1 MQITRMLLLAAL
13 SFILFLNPPFV
24 FSTTIA
30 HFPHHP
36 PRLTNASDQHA
47 LLAFKSAIT
56 YDPSH
61 SLATSWMSNVSF
73 CHWTGIICS
82 RRRQRVVSLNL
93 PSMGLQG
100 TISPLLAN
108 LSFLRVLSLRNNS
121 FHGQIPY
128 QLGTLS
134 RLKMLRLSDNQLEGS
149 IPPSLG
155 SCRSLRNLTLSFN
168 NLTGNIPP
176 QLCVLP
182 NLITIYLGINNL
194 TGTIPD
200 CLGNISSLQYL
211 ELGKNNL
218 HGRVPSE
225 LGMLSQLSVFSLGE
239 NHLTGLIPSSLSNC
253 TNLEVLDINENQL
266 VGHIPSDLCTKKSAQ
281 LNELFLGINQLTGSV
296 PSSLFNCTKFQL
308 IDLGNN
314 QRSGI
319 VPMELD
325 KLTHLRQ
332 LNLYG
337 NHLISGNTTTCP
349 ILTALSNLSDLQ
361 VVELSENNF
370 TGQLPFSIG
379 HLSTKLYHLGLG
391 SNELAGEIPP
401 AIGNLSS
408 LTFLDLEKNSFT
420 GSIPSS
426 VSMLQRL
433 ERLYMDSNNL
443 QGNIPMEI
451 GQLKGL
457 GLLYISRNNLSGK
470 IPDSMANLQQLRYL
484 DLNHNQLSGDIPA
497 SLGKCVNLL
506 LLDLSYNKLSG
517 HIPEEL
523 AGFANLAFYFNLSNN
538 LLSGHVP
545 LELGKLDK
553 LQAIDISA
561 NQITGH
567 IPSIVG
573 SCKEV
578 AYLNLSF
585 NALEGPI
592 PVSISELLSLQD
604 LDLSSNNLSGGI
616 PISLAN
622 LTMLQHL
629 NFSFNKLSGEVPKEG
644 VFKKIGATAFMG
656 NLGLCGPWVNLPPC
670 YAHKHKSVFN
680 LEKVIIPV
688 VVVAIVVLC
697 LFLAILW
704 RKNCRRNIQRETS
717 PSLNV
722 GHRRISYAELV
733 IATNE
738 FSDANLLGI
747 GSFGKVYK
755 GILNDGTMVAV
766 KLLNLQNEG
775 AQKSF
780 DRECKVL
787 GRVRHRNLIR
797 VITCYSD
804 LQIKALIFPLMPK
817 GSLEKWLYPDD
828 GEQSC
833 LNLIQRLNI
842 AIDIAQG
849 MTYLHHHCFV
859 QVIHCDLKPNNVLL
873 GEDMTAYLIDFGI
886 ATICFANNEDGAL
899 TSTNA
904 LKGSIGYIPPEYGVG
919 GQVTTKGDVYSY
931 GVVLLEI
938 LTRKKPTHDMFVE
951 GMNLQKWVGNSFPSQ
966 VQEVVDMGLLTRTSR
981 CIEEDKDLNCL
992 SALINVGLL
1001 CTNESPQGRPT
1012 MMSILG
1018 TLQNIKD
1025 TFLSTTSIPKFQSDL
1040 THLLGSTSATINNN
1054 CESESSSTS

>member
-1 MQITRMLLLAAL
+1 MQITRMLLLATL

-24 FSTTIA
+24 FSTPIA

-36 PRLTNASDQHA
+36 PHLTNASDQHA

-56 YDPSH
+56 YDPFQ
-61 SLATSWMSNVSF
+61 SLAATWKPNVSF
-73 CHWTGIICS
+73 CEWTGIICS
-82 RRRQRVVSLNL
+82 RHRQRVVSLNV
-93 PSMGLQG
+93 SHMGLQG

-121 FHGQIPY
+121 FHGKIPY

-134 RLKMLRLSDNQLEGS
+134 RLKMLRLSQNQLQGS
-149 IPPSLG
+149 IPPTLG
-155 SCRSLRNLTLSFN
+155 SCCSLRNLTLSYN

-182 NLITIYLGINNL
+182 NLVSINFWENNL
-194 TGTIPD
+194 MGTIPN
-200 CLGNISSLQYL
+200 CLGNISSLRYL
-211 ELGKNNL
+211 DLSTNNL
-218 HGRVPSE
+218 HGSVPSE
-225 LGMLSQLSVFSLGE
+225 LGMLSQLRLLGLFG
-239 NHLTGLIPSSLSNC
+239 NHLTGRILSSLSNC
-253 TNLEVLDINENQL
+253 TNLQKWSIAFNQL
-266 VGHIPSDLCTKKSAQ
+266 VGHILSELCTKKTTQLKELYLSA
-281 LNELFLGINQLTGSV
+281 NQLSGSV
-296 PSSLFNCTKFQL
+296 PSSLFNCTKLQI
-308 IDLGNN
+308 IDLGMN
-314 QRSGI
+314 QLSGI
-319 VPMELD
+319 VSTELG
-325 KLTHLRQ
+325 KLTHLQR
-332 LNLYG
+332 LVLGG
-337 NHLISGNTTTCP
+337 NYLISGNTTRCP
-349 ILTALSNLSDLQ
+349 ILTALSNCSDLR
-361 VVELSENNF
+361 LLDLTENNF
-370 TGQLPFSIG
+370 NGQLSFSIG
-379 HLSTKLYHLGLG
+379 HLSTKLYYLGLG
-391 SNELAGEIPP
+391 FNELAGEIPP

-408 LTFLDLEKNSFT
+408 LTFLSLESNFFT

-426 VSMLQRL
+426 ISMLKKL
-433 ERLYMDSNNL
+433 ERLCMDSNNL

-457 GLLYISRNNLSGK
+457 GLLYIFGNSLSGK

-484 DLNHNQLSGDIPA
+484 DLNCNQLSGNIPA

-517 HIPEEL
+517 HIPKEL
-523 AGFANLAFYFNLSNN
+523 AGLANLAFYFNLSNN

-545 LELGKLDK
+545 LELGKFNK

-561 NQITGH
+561 NQITGY

-578 AYLNLSF
+578 AYLNLSY

-592 PVSISELLSLQD
+592 PVSISELLSLED

-622 LTMLQHL
+622 LTMLHHL

-670 YAHKHKSVFN
+670 YAHKHKSVLN
-680 LEKVIIPV
+680 LKRVIIPV
-688 VVVAIVVLC
+688 VVVAIGVLC

-704 RKNCRRNIQRETS
+704 RKNCRRNIQRETG

-722 GHRRISYAELV
+722 GHRRISYAELI
-733 IATNE
+733 IAKNE

-780 DRECKVL
+780 DRDCKVL
-787 GRVRHRNLIR
+787 GRVRHRNLIW

-817 GSLEKWLYPDD
+817 GSLEKWLYSDD

-904 LKGSIGYIPPEYGVG
+904 LKGSTGYIPPEYGVG

-931 GVVLLEI
+931 GIMLLEM

-951 GMNLQKWVGNSFPSQ
+951 GMTLHKWVGSSFPNQ
-966 VQEVVDMGLLTRTSR
+966 VQEVVDMGLLTTTSR

-1012 MMSILG
+1012 MMGILV

-1025 TFLSTTSIPKFQSDL
+1025 TFLSTTSIPRFQSNL
-1040 THLLGSTSATINNN
+1040 TDLLGSTSATINNI
-1054 CESESSSTS
+1054 CEGQSSSTS

>member
-1 MQITRMLLLAAL
+1 MQITIMLLLATL
-13 SFILFLNPPFV
+13 SFILFLNPFA
-24 FSTTIA
+24 FSTPIA

-56 YDPSH
+56 YDPYQ
-61 SLATSWMSNVSF
+61 SLTTSWMSNVSF
-73 CHWTGIICS
+73 CQWRGIICS
-82 RRRQRVVSLNL
+82 RRRQRVVSLNV
-93 PSMGLQG
+93 SHMGLQG

-108 LSFLRVLSLRNNS
+108 LSFLRVLSLMNNS
-121 FHGQIPY
+121 FHGNIPY
-128 QLGTLS
+128 QLGTLF
-134 RLKMLRLSDNQLEGS
+134 RLKMLRLSKNQLQGS
-149 IPPSLG
+149 IPPTLANCS
-155 SCRSLRNLTLSFN
+155 SLRNLTLSLN

-176 QLCVLP
+176 QLCLLP
-182 NLITIYLGINNL
+182 NLITMALGENNL
-194 TGTIPD
+194 TGTIPH
-200 CLGNISSLQYL
+200 CLGNISSLHYL
-211 ELGKNNL
+211 YLLSNNL
-218 HGRVPSE
+218 QGSVPSE
-225 LGMLSQLSVFSLGE
+225 LGRLSQLIVLDLFG
-239 NHLTGLIPSSLSNC
+239 NHLTGRIPSSLSNC
-253 TNLEVLDINENQL
+253 TNLEVLELAYNQL
-266 VGHIPSDLCTKKSAQ
+266 VGHIPSDLCTKKTTQ
-281 LNELFLGINQLTGSV
+281 LMYLRLGTNQLSGSV
-296 PSSLFNCTKFQL
+296 PSSLFNCTKLQGISL
-308 IDLGNN
+308 PNN
-314 QRSGI
+314 QLSGI
-319 VPMELD
+319 VPMELG
-325 KLTHLRQ
+325 KLTHLQR
-332 LNLYG
+332 LYIGG
-337 NHLISGNTTTCP
+337 NYFISGNTMRCP
-349 ILTALSNLSDLQ
+349 ILTALSNCSDLQ
-361 VVELSENNF
+361 AVDLSENNF
-370 TGQLPFSIG
+370 TGQLSFSIG
-379 HLSTKLYHLGLG
+379 HLSTKLYYLDLG

-408 LTFLDLEKNSFT
+408 LTFLNLAGNYFT

-426 VSMLQRL
+426 LIMLQKL

-451 GQLKGL
+451 GQLKSL
-457 GLLYISRNNLSGK
+457 GLLHLSGNNFSGK
-470 IPDSMANLQQLRYL
+470 IPDFVANLQQLRYL
-484 DLNHNQLSGDIPA
+484 DLNHNQLSGDINA
-497 SLGKCVNLL
+497 NLGKCVNLL
-506 LLDLSYNKLSG
+506 LLDLSYNKFSG
-517 HIPEEL
+517 HIPQEL
-523 AGFANLAFYFNLSNN
+523 AGLANLAFYFNLSNN

-545 LELGKLDK
+545 LELGKFDM

-561 NQITGH
+561 NQITGY

-573 SCKEV
+573 SWKEV
-578 AYLNLSF
+578 EYLNLSY

-622 LTMLQHL
+622 LTMLHHL

-644 VFKKIGATAFMG
+644 VFKNIGATAFMG

-670 YAHKHKSVFN
+670 YAHKHKSVLN
-680 LEKVIIPV
+680 LKRVIILV

-697 LFLAILW
+697 LFIAILW
-704 RKNCRRNIQRETS
+704 RKNCRRNIQRETG

-886 ATICFANNEDGAL
+886 ATIYFANNEDGAL

-904 LKGSIGYIPPEYGVG
+904 LKGSTGYIPPEYGVG

-931 GVVLLEI
+931 GIVLLEM

-951 GMNLQKWVGNSFPSQ
+951 GMNLQKWVGSSFPSQ
-966 VQEVVDMGLLTRTSR
+966 VQEVVDMGLLTRTSG

-1001 CTNESPQGRPT
+1001 STNESPQGRPT
-1012 MMSILG
+1012 MMGILG

-1025 TFLSTTSIPKFQSDL
+1025 SFLSTTSIPKFQSNL
-1040 THLLGSTSATINNN
+1040 THLLGSTSATINNI
-1054 CESESSSTS
+1054 CEGQSSSTS

>member
-1 MQITRMLLLAAL
+1 MQITIMLLLATL
-13 SFILFLNPPFV
+13 SFILFLNPFV
-24 FSTTIA
+24 FSTPIA
-30 HFPHHP
+30 HFPHYP

-56 YDPSH
+56 YDPYQ
-61 SLATSWMSNVSF
+61 SLATSWMPNVSF
-73 CHWTGIICS
+73 CQWTGIICS

-93 PSMGLQG
+93 TSMGLQG

-108 LSFLRVLSLRNNS
+108 LSFLTVLSLRNNS

-128 QLGTLS
+128 QLGTLF
-134 RLKMLRLSDNQLEGS
+134 RLKMLRLSRNQLQGS
-149 IPPSLG
+149 IPPTLAN
-155 SCRSLRNLTLSFN
+155 CRSLRNLTLSFN

-176 QLCVLP
+176 QLCLLP
-182 NLITIYLGINNL
+182 NLTTMYLAPNNL
-194 TGTIPD
+194 TGTIPG

-211 ELGKNNL
+211 YLGGNNL
-218 HGRVPSE
+218 HGSVPSE
-225 LGMLSQLSVFSLGE
+225 LGRLSQFIVLDLSE
-239 NHLTGLIPSSLSNC
+239 NHLTGRIPSWLSNC
-253 TNLEVLDINENQL
+253 TNLELLDIAVNQL
-266 VGHIPSDLCTKKSAQ
+266 VGHIPSHLCTKKTTQ
-281 LNELFLGINQLTGSV
+281 LMLLYLADNQLSGSV
-296 PSSLFNCTKFQL
+296 PSSLLNCTKLQL
-308 IDLGNN
+308 IELSLN
-314 QRSGI
+314 QLSGI
-319 VPMELD
+319 VPMELG
-325 KLTHLRQ
+325 KLTHLQ
-332 LNLYG
+332 VLDLAG
-337 NHLISGNTTTCP
+337 NYFISGNTMRCP
-349 ILTALSNLSDLQ
+349 ILTALSNCSDLQ
-361 VVELSENNF
+361 EVDLSENNF

-379 HLSTKLYHLGLG
+379 HLSTKLYSLHLGH
-391 SNELAGEIPP
+391 NELAGEIPP

-408 LTFLDLEKNSFT
+408 LTFLNFGRNYFT

-426 VSMLQRL
+426 VNMLQKL

-451 GQLKGL
+451 GQLKSL
-457 GLLYISRNNLSGK
+457 GLLHLSGNNLSGK
-470 IPDSMANLQQLRYL
+470 IPDFVANLQQLRYL
-484 DLNHNQLSGDIPA
+484 DLSHNQLSGDINA
-497 SLGKCVNLL
+497 NLGKCVNLL
-506 LLDLSYNKLSG
+506 LLDLSYNKFSG
-517 HIPEEL
+517 HIPQEL
-523 AGFANLAFYFNLSNN
+523 AGLANLAFYFNLSNN

-545 LELGKLDK
+545 LELGKFDM

-561 NQITGH
+561 NQITGY

-578 AYLNLSF
+578 AYLNLSY

-592 PVSISELLSLQD
+592 PVSISELLSLQN

-622 LTMLQHL
+622 LTMLHHL

-644 VFKKIGATAFMG
+644 VFKNIGATAFMG

-670 YAHKHKSVFN
+670 YAHKHKSVLN
-680 LEKVIIPV
+680 LKRVIILV

-704 RKNCRRNIQRETS
+704 RKNCRRNIQRETG

-904 LKGSIGYIPPEYGVG
+904 LKGSTGYIPPEYGVG

-931 GVVLLEI
+931 GIVLLEM

-951 GMNLQKWVGNSFPSQ
+951 GMNLQKWVGSSFPSQ

-1001 CTNESPQGRPT
+1001 CTNESPQGRPI
-1012 MMSILG
+1012 MMGILG

-1025 TFLSTTSIPKFQSDL
+1025 SFLSTTSIPKFQSNL
-1040 THLLGSTSATINNN
+1040 THLLGSTSATINNI
-1054 CESESSSTS
+1054 CEGQSSSTS

>member
-1 MQITRMLLLAAL
+1 
-13 SFILFLNPPFV
+13 
-24 FSTTIA
+24 
-30 HFPHHP
+30 
-36 PRLTNASDQHA
+36 
-47 LLAFKSAIT
+47 
-56 YDPSH
+56 
-61 SLATSWMSNVSF
+61 
-73 CHWTGIICS
+73 
-82 RRRQRVVSLNL
+82 
-93 PSMGLQG
+93 
-100 TISPLLAN
+100 
-108 LSFLRVLSLRNNS
+108 
-121 FHGQIPY
+121 
-128 QLGTLS
+128 
-134 RLKMLRLSDNQLEGS
+134 MLRLSRNQLQGS
-149 IPPSLG
+149 IPPTLAN
-155 SCRSLRNLTLSFN
+155 CRSLRNLTLSYN

-176 QLCVLP
+176 QLCLLP
-182 NLITIYLGINNL
+182 ILTTMYLGNNSL
-194 TGTIPD
+194 TGTIPG

-211 ELGKNNL
+211 YLGNNL
-218 HGRVPSE
+218 HGSVPSE
-225 LGMLSQLSVFSLGE
+225 LGMLSQLIVLSLFG
-239 NHLTGLIPSSLSNC
+239 NHLTGRIPSSLSNC
-253 TNLEVLDINENQL
+253 TNLEVLDITANQL
-266 VGHIPSDLCTKKSAQ
+266 VGHIPSDLCTKKTTQLMHLYLSA
-281 LNELFLGINQLTGSV
+281 NQLSGSV
-296 PSSLFNCTKFQL
+296 PSSLFNCTKLQEIELAVNQL
-308 IDLGNN
+308 
-314 QRSGI
+314 SGI
-319 VPMELD
+319 VPMELG
-325 KLTHLRQ
+325 KLTHLQ
-332 LNLYG
+332 VLYLGG
-337 NHLISGNTTTCP
+337 NYFISGNTMRCP
-349 ILTALSNLSDLQ
+349 ILTALSNCSDLQ
-361 VVELSENNF
+361 VVGLSGNNF

-379 HLSTKLYHLGLG
+379 HLSTKLYSLNLG

-408 LTFLDLEKNSFT
+408 LTFLSLEGNYLK

-426 VSMLQRL
+426 VIMLQKL

-443 QGNIPMEI
+443 QGNIPIEI
-451 GQLKGL
+451 GQLKRL
-457 GLLYISRNNLSGK
+457 GLLYLSGNNLSGK
-470 IPDSMANLQQLRYL
+470 IPDFVANLQPLRYL
-484 DLNHNQLSGDIPA
+484 DLSHNQLSGDINA
-497 SLGKCVNLL
+497 NLGKCVNLL
-506 LLDLSYNKLSG
+506 LLDLSYNKFSG
-517 HIPEEL
+517 HIPQEL
-523 AGFANLAFYFNLSNN
+523 AGLANLAFYFNLSNN

-545 LELGKLDK
+545 LELGKFDM

-561 NQITGH
+561 NQITGY

-573 SCKEV
+573 SWKEV
-578 AYLNLSF
+578 AYLNLSY

-622 LTMLQHL
+622 LTMLHHL

-644 VFKKIGATAFMG
+644 VFKNIGATTFMG

-670 YAHKHKSVFN
+670 YAHKHKSVLN
-680 LEKVIIPV
+680 LKRVIILV

-704 RKNCRRNIQRETS
+704 RKNCRRNIQRETG

-755 GILNDGTMVAV
+755 GILNDGTLVAV

-787 GRVRHRNLIR
+787 GRFRHRNLIR

-804 LQIKALIFPLMPK
+804 LQNKALIFPLMPK

-873 GEDMTAYLIDFGI
+873 GEDMTTYLIDFGI

-904 LKGSIGYIPPEYGVG
+904 LKGSIGYIPPESGVG

-931 GVVLLEI
+931 GIVLLEM
-938 LTRKKPTHDMFVE
+938 LTGKKPTHDMFVE
-951 GMNLQKWVGNSFPSQ
+951 GMNLQKWVGSSFPSQ

-1012 MMSILG
+1012 MMGILG

-1025 TFLSTTSIPKFQSDL
+1025 SYLSTTSIPKFQSNL
-1040 THLLGSTSATINNN
+1040 THLLGSTSATINNI
-1054 CESESSSTS
+1054 CEGQSSSTS

>member
-1 MQITRMLLLAAL
+1 MQITIMLLLATL
-13 SFILFLNPPFV
+13 PFILFLNPFV
-24 FSTTIA
+24 FSTPIA

-56 YDPSH
+56 YDPYQ
-61 SLATSWMSNVSF
+61 SLTTSWMSNVSF
-73 CHWTGIICS
+73 CQWRGIICS
-82 RRRQRVVSLNL
+82 RRRQRVVSLNV
-93 PSMGLQG
+93 SHMGLQG

-108 LSFLRVLSLRNNS
+108 LSFLRVLSLANNS
-121 FHGQIPY
+121 FHGNIPY

-134 RLKMLRLSDNQLEGS
+134 RLKMLRLSKNQLQGS
-149 IPPSLG
+149 IPPTLAN
-155 SCRSLRNLTLSFN
+155 CRSLRNLTLSYN

-182 NLITIYLGINNL
+182 NLVFMTLGDNNL
-194 TGTIPD
+194 TGTIPH

-211 ELGKNNL
+211 YLVGNNL
-218 HGRVPSE
+218 HGSVPSE
-225 LGMLSQLSVFSLGE
+225 LGRLSQLIVLALGF
-239 NHLTGLIPSSLSNC
+239 NHLTGRIPSSLSNC
-253 TNLEVLDINENQL
+253 TNLEVLDIVKWQRSFIPLQL
-266 VGHIPSDLCTKKSAQ
+266 YQVTIYC
-281 LNELFLGINQLTGSV
+281 
-296 PSSLFNCTKFQL
+296 L
-308 IDLGNN
+308 ISNPL
-314 QRSGI
+314 SGI
-319 VPMELD
+319 VPMELG
-325 KLTHLRQ
+325 KLTHLQ
-332 LNLYG
+332 LLYLG
-337 NHLISGNTTTCP
+337 RNYFNSGNTMRCP
-349 ILTALSNLSDLQ
+349 ILTALSNCSDLQ
-361 VVELSENNF
+361 VVDLSENNF

-379 HLSTKLYHLGLG
+379 HLSTKLYVLHLG

-408 LTFLDLEKNSFT
+408 LTYLDLGGNYFT

-426 VSMLQRL
+426 VIMLQKL
-433 ERLYMDSNNL
+433 ERLYMGSNNL

-451 GQLKGL
+451 GQLKSL
-457 GLLYISRNNLSGK
+457 GLLNLSGNNLSGK
-470 IPDSMANLQQLRYL
+470 IPDFVANLQQLRYL
-484 DLNHNQLSGDIPA
+484 DLNHNQLSGDINA
-497 SLGKCVNLL
+497 NLGKYVNLL

-517 HIPEEL
+517 HIPQEL
-523 AGFANLAFYFNLSNN
+523 GGLANLAFYFNLSNN

-545 LELGKLDK
+545 LELGKFDM

-561 NQITGH
+561 NQITGY

-573 SCKEV
+573 SWKEV
-578 AYLNLSF
+578 EYLNLSY

-592 PVSISELLSLQD
+592 SVSISELLSLQD

-622 LTMLQHL
+622 LTMLHHL

-644 VFKKIGATAFMG
+644 VFKNIGATAFMG

-670 YAHKHKSVFN
+670 YAHKHKSVLN
-680 LEKVIIPV
+680 LKRVIILV

-704 RKNCRRNIQRETS
+704 RKNCRRNIQRETG

-904 LKGSIGYIPPEYGVG
+904 LKGSTGYIPPEYGVG

-931 GVVLLEI
+931 GIVLLEM

-951 GMNLQKWVGNSFPSQ
+951 GMNLQKWVGSSFPSQ
-966 VQEVVDMGLLTRTSR
+966 VQEVVDMGQLTRTSR

-1012 MMSILG
+1012 MMGILG

-1025 TFLSTTSIPKFQSDL
+1025 SFLSTTSIPKFQSNL
-1040 THLLGSTSATINNN
+1040 THLLGSTSATINNI
-1054 CESESSSTS
+1054 CESQSSSTS